1 VEGPTIVDH
10 IDEAGGLATELEV
23 IASSATLMRSRA
35 SSPWEKSMTSLNR
48 RHLLG
53 TLGVGLMA
61 VSRAFATSPSED
73 IAMRLAQAQQDGK
86 VDGLHTLLVS
96 QGGRLLTELYGRGED
111 EAWGRTLGT
120 VTFAPLV
127 LHDLRSVSKSVVGL
141 LYGIAL
147 ADGNVPPPEAKLY
160 DQFPDY
166 ADLAKQ
172 SGRDRLMMH
181 HVLSMTL
188 GLQWD
193 EFTIPYGDLR
203 NSENAMEAAPDRFRF
218 ILERPIV
225 GEPGVKWTYCGG
237 ATAILGRLIAKG
249 TGEKLHDYARRVL
262 FDPMGFGPSEW
273 SVGSD
278 GEPRAAS
285 GLRLLPRDMLKI
297 GQIALAGGMW
307 NGKEVVPTEWVKRA
321 MTAVVAIDRGRSYGY
336 HWYLGDVTV
345 GAPPRALHWVGGIGW
360 GGQRLFAFPALDLVV
375 AMNCGNYRKSGM
387 EQSRVNGV
395 VLIEVVLPSFM

>member
-1 VEGPTIVDH
+1 MAEVD
-10 IDEAGGLATELEV
+10 
-23 IASSATLMRSRA
+23 
-35 SSPWEKSMTSLNR
+35 R
-48 RHLLG
+48 RHVLG
-53 TLGVGLMA
+53 ALGVGLMTTGH
-61 VSRAFATSPSED
+61 AFAAASRSQE
-73 IAMRLAQAQQDGK
+73 IAQRLAQAQQDGK

-96 QGGRLLTELYGRGED
+96 QGGRLVTEYYGRGED
-111 EAWGRTLGT
+111 EDWGRPLGT

-147 ADGNVPPPEAKLY
+147 AAGNVPPPEAKLY
-160 DQFPDY
+160 DQFPEY

-172 SGRDRLMMH
+172 PRRCRLTMH

-188 GLQWD
+188 GLEWD
-193 EFTIPYGDLR
+193 KLTIPYGDLR

-225 GEPGVKWTYCGG
+225 GEPGVKWSYCGG

-249 TGEKLHDYARRVL
+249 TGAKLHDYARRVM

-273 SVGSD
+273 TVGND
-278 GEPRAAS
+278 GEPHTAS
-285 GLRLLPRDMLKI
+285 GLRLSPRDMLKI

-307 NGKEVVPTEWVKRA
+307 NGKELVPAEWVKRA
-321 MTAVVAIDRGRSYGY
+321 LTAVVTIDRGRSYGY
-336 HWYLGDVTV
+336 HWYIGDVIV

-375 AMNCGNYRKSGM
+375 AMNCGNDRKSGL
-387 EQSRVNGV
+387 EQSRINAV
-395 VLIEVVLPSFM
+395 VLTEVVLPSFV